1 MVNASIHL
9 QVPTEPGCS
18 RSLRIPDTPLIRCSL
33 DRTSAGS
40 GRGGTT
46 SCSPDCLDS
55 STARSGRTARSA
67 RGCLT
72 GQGMAGRSD
81 VVDRVRSSCL
91 PPLLLGW
98 FQFLLEPCEVVGKR
112 VAHPVAELAEQLG
125 LRIPVPVSA
134 IGDLWW
140 PVLRPSEPGTVVGAP
155 VETADDRIAAA
166 LIGADIALA
175 GTIWRVGLGLVEAG
189 DEDREAL
196 RPPLQQLCS
205 TTIDQWLGGPVIP
218 TLVVGSAVAGRQGQ
232 LGSLNATASIPAAW
246 SGVRSLPTGGGPS
259 SEL

>member
-33 DRTSAGS
+33 DRTS
-40 GRGGTT
+40 
-46 SCSPDCLDS
+46 
-55 STARSGRTARSA
+55 ARSGRTARSA

-155 VETADDRIAAA
+155 VETADD
-166 LIGADIALA
+166 G
-175 GTIWRVGLGLVEAG
+175 
-189 DEDREAL
+189 
-196 RPPLQQLCS
+196 
-205 TTIDQWLGGPVIP
+205 
-218 TLVVGSAVAGRQGQ
+218 
-232 LGSLNATASIPAAW
+232 
-246 SGVRSLPTGGGPS
+246 
-259 SEL
+259 